1 MTKRRYTQHIEEQIS
16 LKTETSLPTRL
27 PIAIY
32 YRQSTEAQ
40 IGNVSTT
47 IQTVDMVEYLKH
59 RGWAAENIIMIDM
72 DAGVSGTTKIDER
85 PGMSKLFDLIT
96 QGKLGAVACQDEDRL
111 FRDVTQ
117 IQVNIFIEA
126 CRSSQ
131 VLVITP
137 SIAYDFAHP
146 TMGNFHA
153 RQFRF
158 KSEMAAEYINSVIR
172 GKLQTAKRRLLTSG
186 RWAGPPMPLGFMA
199 DMRKTLPDGSR
210 NENWRKYIIFEPFA
224 EVVREYFRLF
234 LSFSGC
240 VRKTVR
246 HIKKH
251 GPYFPDPSKCTPP
264 EGFKTVYRL
273 RKNDGKWCLGRTGLI
288 GMFTNATLI
297 GHWMLNGSIIHWYNH
312 EAIIDEETFFRAFNY
327 LSPVSLNGHENQH
340 YTPLQQ
346 HVRPSVD
353 EQRPEERPLC
363 AGLLVSQENETWRRV
378 GTNWVSKLQHYAY
391 TLWAINDD
399 CKYIWSKA
407 APFVDEAVSR
417 LVHQKLLSTF
427 DYDAWGCEVSAFA
440 EKFEDERRIK
450 QAQLQQLQKVMDNLV
465 ANLETISLPHLV
477 SATQKRYEEAL
488 IEHDRLQA
496 ELASN
501 KAESIQFERLRKL
514 KESFEK
520 KLNNWHDI
528 TVDERREVL
537 HLFIHCIEATPTKGQ
552 GLHLL
557 IKWKDDTTDE
567 ILLPRQA
574 TTGTCWLPHEVE
586 LLVSLGESG
595 ASQFKIAK
603 AFPHRKWNMIR
614 HKYMT
619 ETGKTLK
626 FRPKRIKDR
635 ETIADYLERTRK
647 KSHEPN
653 MDSDSYSEIICRGGL
668 RRFRPVAAICH
679 HRQGRHG

>member
-1 MTKRRYTQHIEEQIS
+1 MPRIKRYIGKFEEQHA
-16 LKTETSLPTRL
+16 LTTETKLPTHL

-59 RGWAAENIIMIDM
+59 RGWAEENIIMIDM

-96 QGKLGAVACQDEDRL
+96 QGKIGAVACQDEDRL

-137 SIAYDFAHP
+137 SIAYDFAHAM
-146 TMGNFHA
+146 MGNFHA

-158 KSEMAAEYINSVIR
+158 KSEMAAEYINSVIK

-186 RWAGPPMPLGFMA
+186 RWAGPPMPLGYMA

-210 NENWRKYIIFEPFA
+210 NEHWRKYVIFEPFA
-224 EVVREYFRLF
+224 EVVQEYFRLF
-234 LSFSGC
+234 LSYSGC
-240 VRKTVR
+240 TRKTVR

-251 GPYFPDPSKCTPP
+251 GPYFPDPSQCAAP

-288 GMFTNATLI
+288 GLLTNATLL
-297 GHWMLNGSIIHWYNH
+297 GHWMVNGVIVHWNNH
-312 EAIIDEETFFRAFNY
+312 EAVIDEETFFRAFNY
-327 LSPVSLNGHENQH
+327 LSPVTLTGQENQH
-340 YTPLQQ
+340 YNPMQQ
-346 HVRPSVD
+346 HARPSKD
-353 EQRPEERPLC
+353 DDRPLERPLC
-363 AGLLVSQENETWRRV
+363 AGLMVSEENGIWRRV
-378 GTNWVSKLQHYAY
+378 GTNWVAKLQHYTYA
-391 TLWAINDD
+391 LWSSNDD
-399 CKYIWSKA
+399 AKYIWSKA
-407 APFVDEAVSR
+407 APFVDDAVSR
-417 LVHQKLLSTF
+417 LVHEKLLSTF
-427 DYDAWGCEVSAFA
+427 DYDAWGCEVNTFA

-465 ANLETISLPHLV
+465 ASLETISLPHLV
-477 SATQKRYEEAL
+477 AATQKRYEEAL

-496 ELASN
+496 ELATS
-501 KAESIQFERLRKL
+501 KAESVRFDRLHTLR
-514 KESFEK
+514 ESFRE
-520 KLNNWHDI
+520 KLNKWYEI

-537 HLFIHCIEATPTKGQ
+537 HLFIHCIEATPTRGH
-552 GLHLL
+552 GLYLV

-586 LLVSLGESG
+586 LLLSLVDSG
-595 ASQFKIAK
+595 ASQYKIAK
-603 AFPHRKWNMIR
+603 AFPHRKWEMIR
-614 HKYMT
+614 GKYVA
-619 ETGKTLK
+619 ETGKPLK
-626 FRPKRIKDR
+626 FKPKRIKDK
-635 ETIADYLERTRK
+635 ETISDYLERAGKKTR
-647 KSHEPN
+647 EPN
-653 MDSDSYSEIICRGGL
+653 IDSASYSEKARLCG
-668 RRFRPVAAICH
+668 PD
-679 HRQGRHG
+679 

>member
-1 MTKRRYTQHIEEQIS
+1 MSRKRYSGQLEEQNP
-16 LKTETSLPTRL
+16 LTTETGLPTHL

-47 IQTVDMVEYLKH
+47 IQTVDMVEYLKQ

-146 TMGNFHA
+146 MMGNFHA

-172 GKLQTAKRRLLTSG
+172 GKLQTAKRRLLSSG
-186 RWAGPPMPLGFMA
+186 RWAGPPMPLGYMA
-199 DMRKTLPDGSR
+199 DMRKTLPDGNR
-210 NENWRKYIIFEPFA
+210 NENWRKYAVFEPFA
-224 EVVREYFRLF
+224 QVVREYFRLF

-240 VRKTVR
+240 GRKTVR

-251 GPYFPDPSKCTPP
+251 GPYFPDPFQCTPP

-273 RKNDGKWCLGRTGLI
+273 KGKGGKFYLGRNALVS
-288 GMFTNATLI
+288 MLTNATLI
-297 GHWMLNGSIIHWYNH
+297 GHWMLNGSIVHWHNH

-327 LSPVSLNGHENQH
+327 LSSVTLTGQENQH
-340 YTPLQQ
+340 YSPLQQ
-346 HVRPSVD
+346 HVRPSKD
-353 EQRPEERPLC
+353 EERPSERPLC
-363 AGLLVSQENETWRRV
+363 AGLIVSEENGAWRRV
-378 GTNWVSKLQHYAY
+378 GTNWIAKLQHYTYA
-391 TLWAINDD
+391 LWSINDD
-399 CKYIWSKA
+399 SKYIWSKA

-417 LVHQKLLSTF
+417 LVHKKLLSTF
-427 DYDAWGCEVSAFA
+427 DYGGWGDEVDTFMRQ
-440 EKFEDERRIK
+440 FEDEKRLK
-450 QAQLQQLQKVMDNLV
+450 QAQLEQLQKVMNNLA
-465 ANLETISLPHLV
+465 ANLESISLPHLV
-477 SATQKRYEEAL
+477 QVTQKRYEEAL

-496 ELASN
+496 ELAAN
-501 KAESIQFERLRKL
+501 MAESVQFAKLRKM
-514 KESFEK
+514 KESFEEKLK
-520 KLNNWHDI
+520 KWDKL
-528 TVDERREVL
+528 TVDECREVL
-537 HLFIHCIEATPTKGQ
+537 HLYIRQIEATPTKGQ
-552 GLHLL
+552 GLCLV
-557 IKWKDDTTDE
+557 IKWKDNSKDE

-574 TTGTCWLPHEVE
+574 TTGTCWLPHETE
-586 LLVSLGESG
+586 LLLSLVESG

-603 AFPHRKWNMIR
+603 AFPHRKWELIR
-614 HKYMT
+614 NKYYA
-619 ETGKTLK
+619 ETRKPLK
-626 FRPKRIKDR
+626 FRPKRIKDK
-635 ETIADYLERTRK
+635 ETVADYLERTRK
-647 KSHEPN
+647 KSPEPN
-653 MDSDSYSEIICRGGL
+653 MDSDSYSEKA
-668 RRFRPVAAICH
+668 P
-679 HRQGRHG
+679 HGEPD